1 MNENKMKVFVVIDHF
16 RDEDSNEVKIEVF
29 GTKTN
34 AEAHIKKCFA
44 QAKED
49 FEVDKYEDEDRF
61 EIEER
66 PNYCEISDNDSD
78 AMVAIYLQEK
88 TLH

>member
-29 GTKTN
+29 ETKKS

-66 PNYCEISDNDSD
+66 PDYCEISDNDS
-78 AMVAIYLQEK
+78 AAIVSIYLQEK